1 MGKIVHLQYPGGKS
15 KAFTISYDDGVRC
28 DLQLLD
34 LMRKYGIRGT
44 FNINSCGFLA
54 DPKENEARKHPK
66 FNEKEIYDFYY
77 ENRDLVEIAAH
88 GATHPY
94 YPYMAQDVAAWD
106 MISDR
111 KNIESLLGVQ
121 CRGFA
126 YPYGQT
132 DDKAVEALKVCGFR
146 YARVT
151 ARTHEFT
158 LPSDPFRWKCTA
170 KHTDPTLME
179 DARKFVSLTDKY
191 GKVPYLFSVWGHSY
205 EFVDD
210 DNWNVIEELFSY
222 IGGREDIWYCTN
234 IEFFDLLRA
243 YRSLEFF
250 ADQSKVYNPTAIP
263 VDLSVFYSAKDWR
276 PVTVLP
282 GETADLD

>member
-1 MGKIVHLQYPGGKS
+1 MAKIVHLQFPGGKS
-15 KAFTISYDDGVRC
+15 KAFTISYDDGVKS
-28 DLQLLD
+28 DLRLVEM
-34 LMRKYGIRGT
+34 MRKYGIRGT
-44 FNINSCGFLA
+44 FNVNS
-54 DPKENEARKHPK
+54 ARFQIAEKLNPTRTHPI
-66 FNEKEIYDFYY
+66 FNAEEQKAFYD

-88 GATHPY
+88 GAIHGY
-94 YPYMAQDVAAWD
+94 YPYMAQDVAVWD
-106 MISDR
+106 LISDR
-111 KNIESLLGVQ
+111 KNIEELLGVQ

-132 DDKAVEALKVCGFR
+132 DDKTVEALRVCGFR

-151 ARTHEFT
+151 ARTHKFD
-158 LPSDPFRWKCTA
+158 LPAEPLRWECTA

-179 DARKFVSLTDKY
+179 DARKFVEATKKY

-210 DNWNVIEELFSY
+210 DNWDVMEKLFEY
-222 IGGREDIWYCTN
+222 VGGREDVWYCTN
-234 IEFFDLLRA
+234 IEFFELLKA

-263 VDLSVFYSAKDWR
+263 VELSIFRSAKEWI
-276 PVTVLP
+276 PVKVLP
-282 GETADLD
+282 GQTVDLD